1 MMRQV
6 VLWAVMGM
14 GFAAA
19 AAAEPSVPADESA
32 TTAVDPE
39 LEAAAAAA
47 AAEVAA
53 PAARATT
60 DAVAAGGGS
69 RQMNPDLS
77 LILDSAAGA
86 FSRERHLRQGG
97 HAIDENGLRMQG
109 LELVASANVDPYF
122 RFDMAVQLTEMEV
135 EEAAL
140 TTLALPA
147 GLQAR
152 AGYLNIPFG
161 RENPR
166 HLHSW
171 SFANPSLAHSR
182 FLAQEHFSGAGAEL
196 SALLPLPFYLLVTAD
211 VIDPHEAT
219 GLRSSTFGPV
229 ESSTSGRLDGPEDL
243 VYVGRLASFHA
254 LSDDWS
260 LALGTS
266 ASMGQSPLKPDDTAA
281 LWGADLYLK
290 WRPVSSGDDAWALAL
305 AAEYLARDT
314 QVPGGNVRDHG
325 GYAELNAWLGRWWMA
340 SLRGD
345 LVGHVSGTAPA
356 GTELG
361 IWQRR
366 TSVALTWLPTH
377 FSKLRLQTDWG
388 QGEGDR
394 PYFASFVQ
402 VEVSAG
408 EHGAH
413 AF

>member
-1 MMRQV
+1 MIRQFVFAAWV
-6 VLWAVMGM
+6 VLGSASVAVAQPAVVSGEP
-14 GFAAA
+14 AA
-19 AAAEPSVPADESA
+19 
-32 TTAVDPE
+32 TAVDPE

-53 PAARATT
+53 PGDSASPGDVATG
-60 DAVAAGGGS
+60 VGS

-86 FSRERHLRQGG
+86 FSRQRHVRQGG

-140 TTLALPA
+140 TTLALPG

-152 AGYLNIPFG
+152 AGYLNVPFG

-166 HLHSW
+166 HLHAW

-196 SALLPLPFYLLVTAD
+196 SVLLPLPFYLLATANA
-211 VIDPHEAT
+211 VDPHEAT
-219 GLRSSTFGPV
+219 GLRSATFGTV
-229 ESSTSGRLDGPEDL
+229 ESSASGRLDGLEDL

-266 ASMGQSPLKPDDTAA
+266 ASMGQSALKPDDTAA

-305 AAEYLARDT
+305 TAEYLARDT
-314 QVPGGNVRDHG
+314 QAPGGNVRDHG
-325 GYAELNAWLGRWWMA
+325 GYAELNAWLGRLWMA

-345 LVGHVSGTAPA
+345 LVGHVSGPAPA
-356 GTELG
+356 ATELG